1 MSTLCF
7 KMKKLFFS
15 LVLYVLSILA
25 YGQPQTYE
33 SYFCDNL
40 LTLDPIEGTWDV
52 DGTMT
57 LIGSGRSFHVNNTY
71 YIKRNGN
78 SFFVY
83 GSNDSY
89 NGSIVNIGETNVYN
103 FNCFLDGIGETTC
116 RIYLEGNNHFS
127 TSCSIGGKMH
137 LELDYVKSYPTSG
150 MYQQAELE
158 RRKNEKD
165 AEEKLQKEAILALPQ
180 MWTGTGFAL
189 NNGYIVTNNH
199 VVDGASKI
207 SVIGIEENVATE
219 YAATVVSYDKN
230 NDLALLRLS
239 GESPITSAIPYALV
253 NRMCDVGEDIF
264 VLGYPLTTYMGNE
277 VKLTN
282 GLISSRSG
290 YQGDITTYQI
300 SAPIQPGCSGAP
312 VFDKNGNIIG
322 IINAG
327 IPGADNVGYAIK
339 SSYLFIL
346 ANTASITNLPQTNKV
361 SGLSLVDKVKTI
373 KKFVY
378 IIKCEK

>member
-1 MSTLCF
+1 MSALCF
-7 KMKKLFFS
+7 NMKKLFFS
-15 LVLYVLSILA
+15 LGLYVLSILA

-33 SYFCDNL
+33 SYFSENIL
-40 LTLDPIEGTWDV
+40 SLDPIEGIWDV
-52 DGTMT
+52 NGTIT
-57 LIGSGRSFHVNNTY
+57 LISSGRSFDAKNTY
-71 YIKRNGN
+71 YIKKNGN
-78 SFFVY
+78 GFSVY
-83 GSNDSY
+83 SSNNSY

-103 FNCFLDGIGETTC
+103 FNYCIDGLGETTC
-116 RIYLEGNNHFS
+116 RIYLEGNNHFIQ
-127 TSCSIGGKMH
+127 TCSMGRKAH
-137 LELDYVKSYPTSG
+137 LEMDCVKSYPTSG

-165 AEEKLQKEAILALPQ
+165 AEEKLQKESILALPQ

-207 SVIGIEENVATE
+207 SVLGIEENVAKE

-239 GESPITSAIPYALV
+239 GESPIPSTIPYALV

-346 ANTASITNLPQTNKV
+346 ANTASITNLPQTNKI